1 MVPLVAGFDVEISLA
16 DGASDGIDPASFV
29 VAHHLTDRAEIR
41 SEVLSGGHLLHLA
54 VAGCLFNDILREA
67 KSRAIAVTDLRISAD
82 GDFEGDPP
90 MSTGITY
97 SIDIA
102 GDAPEE
108 ELRRLVADREAIAA
122 IPLTLRR
129 GAGVEATEITIRGAA

>member
-1 MVPLVAGFDVEISLA
+1 MSFDVEISLA
-16 DGASDGIDPASFV
+16 EPAGDGVDPRRLV

-41 SEVLSGGHLLHLA
+41 SDVLSGGHLLHLA

-67 KSRAIAVTDLRISAD
+67 QARGIAITDLRISAD

-90 MSTGITY
+90 VSTGISY

-102 GDAPEE
+102 GKAPEDQ
-108 ELRRLVADREAIAA
+108 LRRLVADREALAA
-122 IPLTLRR
+122 IPISLRR
-129 GAGVEATEITIRGAA
+129 GIEVEATAVRITGES

>member
-1 MVPLVAGFDVEISLA
+1 VSFDVEISLA
-16 DGASDGIDPASFV
+16 DAGVDGTDPKSFV
-29 VAHHLTDRAEIR
+29 VAHHLTDRAEIH

-67 KSRAIAVTDLRISAD
+67 KSRGIAVTDLRISAD

-102 GDAPEE
+102 GDAPEN

-129 GAGVEATEITIRGAA
+129 GAEVDSAEITVRGQA